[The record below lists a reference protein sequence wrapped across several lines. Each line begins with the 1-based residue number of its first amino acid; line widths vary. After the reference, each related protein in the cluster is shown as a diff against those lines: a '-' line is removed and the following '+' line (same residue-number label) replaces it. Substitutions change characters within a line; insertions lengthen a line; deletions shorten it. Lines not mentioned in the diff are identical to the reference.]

1 MVWAAGLAVAVPA
14 EAGRRKFGIENLE
27 VKKKK
32 GKREMRNY
40 GKAWVVLVAV
50 LVVLLLLGIG
60 IFSWYIGGY
69 NRAVN
74 LEQGAEKAW
83 ADIDAALQRRL
94 DLVPNLV
101 ETVKGYAEHEKELFE
116 NIAKSREKYF
126 QAGTRA
132 GKIEATNELSGF
144 LSRLLMLQENYPQLK
159 ANENFRDLQVAL
171 EGTENRINVARTRY
185 NEAAKLLNSYTRQFF
200 GSFFCKRAGVEKV
213 EYFEATEQA
222 KTEVPKVEF

>member
-1 MVWAAGLAVAVPA
+1 M
-14 EAGRRKFGIENLE
+14 KNF
-27 VKKKK
+27 
-32 GKREMRNY
+32 
-40 GKAWVVLVAV
+40 GKAWVVLIGIV
-50 LVVLLLLGIG
+50 VVLLLIGLGVFG
-60 IFSWYIGGY
+60 WYVSGY

-74 LEQGAEKAW
+74 FEQGAETAW
-83 ADIDAALQRRL
+83 ANIDAALQRRL

-101 ETVKGYAEHEKELFE
+101 STVKGYAEHEKELFE

-132 GKIEATNELSGF
+132 GKIEASNNLSGF

-171 EGTENRINVARTRY
+171 EGTENRIAVARTRY

-200 GSFFCKRAGVEKV
+200 GSLFCKRAGVEKV

-222 KTEVPKVEF
+222 KTEVPTVEF

>member
-1 MVWAAGLAVAVPA
+1 M
-14 EAGRRKFGIENLE
+14 KNS
-27 VKKKK
+27 
-32 GKREMRNY
+32 GKI
-40 GKAWVVLVAV
+40 WVVLIIV
-50 LVVLLLLGIG
+50 LAFLLLLGIG
-60 IFSWYIGGY
+60 IFRWYISGY

-101 ETVKGYAEHEKELFE
+101 ETVKGYAGHEKELFE

-126 QAGTRA
+126 QAGNRA

-185 NEAAKLLNSYTRQFF
+185 NQAAEQLNAYTRQFF
-200 GSFFCKRAGVEKV
+200 GSFFCKKAGVEKV
-213 EYFEATEQA
+213 EYFEASEQA
-222 KTEVPKVEF
+222 KTEVPKVDF

>member
-1 MVWAAGLAVAVPA
+1 MRKCGKTWIVLA
-14 EAGRRKFGIENLE
+14 
-27 VKKKK
+27 
-32 GKREMRNY
+32 
-40 GKAWVVLVAV
+40 AV
-50 LVVLLLLGIG
+50 LIVLLLLGIG

-101 ETVKGYAEHEKELFE
+101 ETVKGYAGHEKELFE

-126 QAGTRA
+126 QAGTKA

-159 ANENFRDLQVAL
+159 ASENFRDLQVAL
-171 EGTENRINVARTRY
+171 EGTENRITVARTRY
-185 NEAAKLLNSYTRQFF
+185 NDAAKLLNSYKRQFF

-222 KTEVPKVEF
+222 KSEVPKVEF

>member
-1 MVWAAGLAVAVPA
+1 M
-14 EAGRRKFGIENLE
+14 KNS
-27 VKKKK
+27 
-32 GKREMRNY
+32 GKI
-40 GKAWVVLVAV
+40 WFVLVGL
-50 LVVLLLLGIG
+50 LVFLLLLGLG
-60 IFSWYIGGY
+60 IFRWYIGGY

-94 DLVPNLV
+94 DLIPNLI
-101 ETVKGYAEHEKELFE
+101 ETVKGYAGHEKELFE

-126 QAGTRA
+126 QAGNRA

-185 NEAAKLLNSYTRQFF
+185 NEAAKQLNSYHRQFF
-200 GSFFCKRAGVEKV
+200 GSFFCRRAGVEKV
-213 EYFEATEQA
+213 EYFEASEQA
-222 KTEVPKVEF
+222 KTEVPKVDF

>member
-1 MVWAAGLAVAVPA
+1 
-14 EAGRRKFGIENLE
+14 
-27 VKKKK
+27 
-32 GKREMRNY
+32 MRNF
-40 GKAWVVLVAV
+40 GKAWIVLVGV
-50 LVVLLLLGIG
+50 LLVLLLIGVG

-69 NRAVN
+69 NKAVN
-74 LEQGAEKAW
+74 FEQGAEKAW
-83 ADIDAALQRRL
+83 ADIDTTLQRRL
-94 DLVPNLV
+94 DLIPNLV
-101 ETVKGYAEHEKELFE
+101 ETVKGYATHEKELFE

-126 QAGTRA
+126 QAGSRA
-132 GKIEATNELSGF
+132 GKIEATNQLSGF

-185 NEAAKLLNSYTRQFF
+185 NEAARQLNTFYRQLF

-213 EYFEATEQA
+213 EYFEASEQA

>member
-1 MVWAAGLAVAVPA
+1 
-14 EAGRRKFGIENLE
+14 
-27 VKKKK
+27 
-32 GKREMRNY
+32 MRNF
-40 GKAWVVLVAV
+40 GKAWVVLVVV
-50 LVVLLLLGIG
+50 LSVLLLLGFA
-60 IFSWYIGGY
+60 IFFIYLGGY
-69 NRAVN
+69 NKAVN

-94 DLVPNLV
+94 DLVPNLI
-101 ETVKGYAEHEKELFE
+101 ETVKGYASHEKELFE

-126 QAGTRA
+126 QAGNRA

-159 ANENFRDLQVAL
+159 ANQSFLDLQVAL

-185 NEAAKLLNSYTRQFF
+185 NEAAKQLNAYSRQLLGAY
-200 GSFFCKRAGVEKV
+200 FCKKAKVEPV
-213 EYFEATEQA
+213 EYFEASEQA